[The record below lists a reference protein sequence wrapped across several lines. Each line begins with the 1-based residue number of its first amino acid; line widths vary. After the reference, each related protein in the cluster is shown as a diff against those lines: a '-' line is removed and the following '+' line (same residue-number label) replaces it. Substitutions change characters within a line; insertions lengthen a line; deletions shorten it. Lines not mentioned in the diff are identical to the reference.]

1 MPGGS
6 ARGERHE
13 KVCQAEGATLTSSS
27 TRLVDIS
34 LLNAPRCVTL
44 MIASKAVMAAIVSE
58 SITLRTYPFG
68 EADLV
73 VSFLTRD
80 KGKLRGVAKRARKP
94 KSPFGAGLERLC
106 CCRMTYYQRENREL
120 VTLSGCEI
128 VHSPFSLAGNYA
140 AALVLDF
147 VAEVSEHLLP
157 PASADDRFYRLILS
171 VTSHLEQ
178 QKEEAVWRSLTY
190 FAFWAVKLSGFLP
203 ELRVSDE
210 SLALA
215 RELAS
220 QPIGS
225 VRPGPWDKV
234 ASADLRRF
242 LIREIEL
249 HAERRLFTAP
259 LLEAL

>member
-1 MPGGS
+1 MF
-6 ARGERHE
+6 
-13 KVCQAEGATLTSSS
+13 
-27 TRLVDIS
+27 
-34 LLNAPRCVTL
+34 
-44 MIASKAVMAAIVSE
+44 ASKAVMAAIVSE

-106 CCRMTYYQRENREL
+106 CSRITYYQRENREL

-128 VHSPFSLAGNYA
+128 THSPFSLAGNYA
-140 AALVLDF
+140 VAVVLDF
-147 VAEVSEHLLP
+147 IAEVSEQMLP
-157 PASADDRFYRLILS
+157 PGFADDRFYRLILA
-171 VTSHLEQ
+171 VLEHLERR
-178 QKEEAVWRSLTY
+178 KEEGVWRAATY

-203 ELRVSDE
+203 DLQVSED
-210 SLALA
+210 SLSLA
-215 RELAS
+215 REMAT
-220 QPIGS
+220 QPIER
-225 VRPGPWDKV
+225 VRPGTWGK
-234 ASADLRRF
+234 AANADLRRF

-249 HAERRLFTAP
+249 HAEKRLCTPP

>member
-1 MPGGS
+1 MPGFLG
-6 ARGERHE
+6 
-13 KVCQAEGATLTSSS
+13 CDTL
-27 TRLVDIS
+27 R
-34 LLNAPRCVTL
+34 
-44 MIASKAVMAAIVSE
+44 IASEAVMAAIVSE

-106 CCRMTYYQRENREL
+106 CSRITYYQRENREL

-147 VAEVSEHLLP
+147 IAEVSEQMLP
-157 PASADDRFYRLILS
+157 PGFADDRFYRLILAVS
-171 VTSHLEQ
+171 GHLEQ
-178 QKEEAVWRSLTY
+178 RRDEAVWRAATY

-203 ELRVSDE
+203 ELRVSDD
-210 SLALA
+210 SVALA
-215 RELAS
+215 RELAT
-220 QPIGS
+220 QPIEA
-225 VRPGPWDKV
+225 VRPGPWEK
-234 ASADLRRF
+234 AANADLRRF

-249 HAERRLFTAP
+249 HAEKRLYTPP
-259 LLEAL
+259 LLETL